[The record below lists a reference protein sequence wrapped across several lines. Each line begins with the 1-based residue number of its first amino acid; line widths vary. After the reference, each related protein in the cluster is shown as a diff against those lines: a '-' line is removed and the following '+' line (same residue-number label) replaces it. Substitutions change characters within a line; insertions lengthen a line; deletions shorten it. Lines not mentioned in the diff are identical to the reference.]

1 MIKWSL
7 LALLILAPAGCSK
20 SSEPTGLSGEEK
32 KVQKTQRTS
41 PKRGIK
47 VIEVPYDVSSLSEYL
62 AALNRKERAHQ
73 RQLVVYVGAT
83 WCAPCVL
90 FMRAVKQGKLHKR
103 FPRLTL
109 AKLDYDRHRVGLE
122 KAGYLS
128 KYVPLFAIPGPDGR
142 TGPKRFMGAS
152 RGEQGVTSIIERLNA
167 MLTPVRE

>member
-1 MIKWSL
+1 MIRLAL
-7 LALLILAPAGCSK
+7 LALLILAPSGCSK
-20 SSEPTGLSGEEK
+20 PSEPSGPSAEK
-32 KVQKTQRTS
+32 KGTKTLKPT

-47 VIEVPYDVSSLSEYL
+47 VIPVPYDVSSLAEYL
-62 AALNRKERAHQ
+62 AALNQKESAQ
-73 RQLVVYVGAT
+73 KRQLVVYVGAT

-90 FMRAVKQGKLHKR
+90 FMRAVEQGKLHKR

-142 TGPKRFMGAS
+142 TSPKRFMGAS

-167 MLTPVRE
+167 LLKPSRE